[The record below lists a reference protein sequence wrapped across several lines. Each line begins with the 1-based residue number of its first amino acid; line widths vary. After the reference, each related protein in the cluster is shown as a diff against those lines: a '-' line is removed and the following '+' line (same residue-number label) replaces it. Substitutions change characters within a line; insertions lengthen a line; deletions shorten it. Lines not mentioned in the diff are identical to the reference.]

1 MRRLEEHFLE
11 HSKPPMVINNVQS
24 HTPDSEYSFDV
35 LDVS

>member
-1 MRRLEEHFLE
+1 MRRLVEHFLE
-11 HSKPPMVINNVQS
+11 RAMLPMAINNVQS